1 MYLVVVMSRFDKDIL
16 DKDILVH
23 EMKDRIKEHTW
34 NYHNKLMELLEAKTN
49 GDGKGGENIE
59 QLFRDVCEGFGCVV
73 ATQKN
78 MIEVSMELVKL
89 QLERAFEITGLN
101 RVVEK
106 SPLKPVK
113 EK

>member
-78 MIEVSMELVKL
+78 MIDVI
-89 QLERAFEITGLN
+89 F
-101 RVVEK
+101 
-106 SPLKPVK
+106 
-113 EK
+113 